1 LDKKE
6 KWKNDYPMMSLI
18 LFCELRRTII
28 NYNSIYHNVCSVATI
43 ARKVL
48 DSSNLDVILMFYE
61 LTKLKNLKM
70 LLKKCLMISAIS
82 LSLINP
88 VFAADNKITVVET
101 RKIIENSVAYAEIM
115 KQVQKKNEQFRE
127 EIQKSEGDLK
137 KKYQELE
144 TKKNALSQDAID
156 KKNDE
161 ISKEVAELQ
170 KKSYGQHSTLEEAH
184 RNATQILVDKTTE
197 IVKTQAEKNG
207 YEIVIEKAA
216 VFYSDAKLDITDAVL
231 EELNKAL
238 PTVEVKFQSEEEKK
252 SEDKKVDAS
261 APKDKQEKK

>member
-1 LDKKE
+1 
-6 KWKNDYPMMSLI
+6 M
-18 LFCELRRTII
+18 
-28 NYNSIYHNVCSVATI
+28 V
-43 ARKVL
+43 
-48 DSSNLDVILMFYE
+48 
-61 LTKLKNLKM
+61 
-70 LLKKCLMISAIS
+70 LKKYLMISAFS

-88 VFAADNKITVVET
+88 VFAADGKITVVET
-101 RKIIENSVAYAEIM
+101 RKVIESSTAYAEIM

-170 KKSYGQHSTLEEAH
+170 KKSYSQHATLEDAH
-184 RNATQILVDKTTE
+184 RNATQILVDKTAE
-197 IVKTQAEKNG
+197 IVKNQAEKNG
-207 YEIVIEKAA
+207 YEVVIEKAA
-216 VFYSDAKLDITDAVL
+216 VFYSDAKLDITDTVL
-231 EELNKAL
+231 EGLNKAL

-252 SEDKKVDAS
+252 SEDKKVDTG
-261 APKDKQEKK
+261 KDNQEKK